1 MKLTS
6 LTHLS
11 SFSRY
16 LTGFFAILGLFSLLL
31 LVTFA
36 SFDERGVV
44 IGSVHAQSLD
54 VKLDS
59 SLSGGLIVG
68 PNGREVS
75 VGPAPLLIDFDA
87 AFIFDGDESLEWVLG
102 SIIQAKYTPAF
113 AVNPQVRLRRRWK
126 LLEGFGGLGLPFF
139 FTPYTRFGFEL
150 SLGASFPAEGTI
162 ALVAQTNLQS
172 YFLGSDLPDDHA
184 VFTINGAVGV
194 RIRF

>member
-1 MKLTS
+1 MKPTS

-11 SFSRY
+11 SLIRCSARIFTR
-16 LTGFFAILGLFSLLL
+16 LGIFGLIFFMTCVSL
-31 LVTFA
+31 
-36 SFDERGVV
+36 DERGFV
-44 IGSVHAQSLD
+44 IESVQAQSLD

-59 SLSGGLIVG
+59 SLSSGLIVG

-113 AVNPQVRLRRRWK
+113 AINPQVRLRRRWK

-150 SLGASFPAEGTI
+150 SLGASFPAEGAV